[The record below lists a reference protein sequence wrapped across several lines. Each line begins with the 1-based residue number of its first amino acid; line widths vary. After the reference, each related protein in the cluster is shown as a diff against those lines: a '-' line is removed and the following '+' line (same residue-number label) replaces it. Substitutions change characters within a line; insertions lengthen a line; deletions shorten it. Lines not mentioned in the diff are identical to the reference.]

1 MAVKIFING
10 TEIVNFS
17 FPSINISIPFK
28 DTIDE
33 ELDSLNFQFKTY
45 SRYGIKKNDRV
56 VYNIYHGVNNV
67 LSKKFCVYNVVETW
81 EGEKWLYQVSCLSPT
96 KILENIIINGM
107 AETYKNMIGGINTTK
122 LYDQIVRV
130 VAKINA
136 QLQLDGTNITLSLDN
151 SFSSVL
157 QNQESSDFLWDN
169 QVNAR
174 EILNDMLD
182 KADMLVVASDYTIN
196 ANSLNKVATITLSAV
211 KREKKGTQLINS
223 ANDIDNGGLNDV
235 KEMVKGITFNR
246 NSEFACGN
254 IISLTKNAIA
264 KDTIKQPYCPARN
277 TDLTIDKAESRHII
291 TQEPI
296 YSLEKV
302 YAMMPTQN
310 IYVYYWYYNTTT
322 QQWDTIRY
330 RDNAYNPTMQLYIPV
345 DITEYVVE
353 KSRFDTMPLSEQKKH
368 LYFIRGQRGIYG
380 LFDRYKS
387 GLTGLFSNTAIKEI
401 ANDIGNNYPAL
412 TSSNS
417 DGVIDWSEYG
427 LNMLYGRDYSQSS
440 DWSNVANITNLKLG
454 TFKQNMAI
462 RLLPIATNESVFVS
476 EENAYKECLFSV
488 EYQPYVD
495 SVVKIEKEVS
505 VDARSENLCVIKN
518 QSDRTIDAVK
528 YYDSQQALINRMGN
542 KEMFIDCMIDLT
554 ATYSH
559 LKSLWDLGDYMT
571 LNGTNWTIT
580 QRTLE
585 NYNENKLK
593 VRYTLSK
600 EFNASNVDIQVN
612 RDKRLY
618 GIPLD
623 NYVNRYIIIK
633 VGNQFSFFKKLAV
646 KCYDDFTNDTTT
658 TGYSLME
665 LVAIGNNN
673 ITDKVARC
681 MDNYAVDIER
691 TKYSSTIVNV
701 YLRYGDSDGFAE
713 DIELMLISDAYWT
726 EIQNNLITDYSRL
739 PFIAGTTIQAYGTY
753 KKLTG
758 IKKDKMERLIFVFK
772 E

>member
-1 MAVKIFING
+1 MVQLWING
-10 TEIVNFS
+10 TQITDY
-17 FPSINISIPFK
+17 ILTTPFK

-33 ELDSLNFQFKTY
+33 ELDSLNFQFKRN
-45 SRYGIKKNDRV
+45 SRFSITKNDKV
-56 VYNIYHGVNNV
+56 VYNIYHGVNNI
-67 LSKKFCVYNVVETW
+67 LSKKFCVYNIVETW

-107 AETYKNMIGGINTTK
+107 AETYTNIIGGINTTK

-157 QNQESSDFLWDN
+157 QNQASSDFLWDN

-264 KDTIKQPYCPARN
+264 KDNVQQPYLPARN
-277 TDLTIDKAESRHII
+277 TDLTIDDEAKWHII

-296 YSLEKV
+296 YSLNSVRMETNIDGVGLIV
-302 YAMMPTQN
+302 YENGNIKYIIGGEQIATQ
-310 IYVYYWYYNTTT
+310 I
-322 QQWDTIRY
+322 
-330 RDNAYNPTMQLYIPV
+330 
-345 DITEYVVE
+345 DITDYIVE
-353 KSRFDTMPLSEQKKH
+353 KNVFDAMPLSEQKKR
-368 LYFIRGQRGIYG
+368 LYFIRGQKHIYG
-380 LFDRYKS
+380 LFDRYKVNP
-387 GLTGLFSNTAIKEI
+387 LQSNTAIKNIIEDIESRYFWYTGGTSTKPITDLKPRFLFEKMGRFNLNDDFNTFINFSNDSIIVGNQSFIDYGSLSDLVEENFYYDGRIGAGLDPSEI
-401 ANDIGNNYPAL
+401 
-412 TSSNS
+412 
-417 DGVIDWSEYG
+417 
-427 LNMLYGRDYSQSS
+427 
-440 DWSNVANITNLKLG
+440 LG
-454 TFKQNMAI
+454 T
-462 RLLPIATNESVFVS
+462 S
-476 EENAYKECLFSV
+476 NALKKGLKFSV
-488 EYQPYVD
+488 NYQPYVD

-542 KEMFIDCMIDLT
+542 KEMFMDCMIDLT

-633 VGNQFSFFKKLAV
+633 LGNQQSLYKKLAI

-665 LVAIGNNN
+665 LVAIGNND

-713 DIELMLISDAYWT
+713 DIELMLISDTYWT

-739 PFIAGTTIQAYGTY
+739 PFIAGTSIQAYGTY